1 MRLLFL
7 AIATC
12 VLTAPAGCE
21 SRPPPAAQGKDVVRP
36 ALRFAVDVPSGWS
49 ARDLNGDVV
58 LELLAPG
65 SATPAAAKVPASA
78 PAAAEVKALEK
89 EPPPLALASRA
100 RSVVQVLVIEREEK
114 TLAEW
119 ADRAIKDSQE
129 LQGDLEVTH
138 REPAKLAD
146 GREALRI
153 TLKNPRAVEPLIQEM
168 LLVFTD
174 ANAYA
179 VIATAPQ
186 SEQAAC
192 GPAFQK
198 CFDTFV
204 VW

>member
-1 MRLLFL
+1 MRPLFL
-7 AIATC
+7 TIATC
-12 VLTAPAGCE
+12 VLTALAGCE
-21 SRPPPAAQGKDVVRP
+21 SRLPPAAQGKDVVRP
-36 ALRFAVDVPSGWS
+36 ALRFAMDVPSGWS
-49 ARDLNGDVV
+49 VRDLDGDVV

-65 SATPAAAKVPASA
+65 SNAPAKAPTAAAV
-78 PAAAEVKALEK
+78 AAEVKALEK
-89 EPPPLALASRA
+89 EPPPLVLASRA
-100 RSVVQVLVIEREEK
+100 RSVVHVLVIEREEK

-129 LQGDLEVTH
+129 LQSDLEVMH

-153 TLKNPRAVEPLIQEM
+153 TLTNPRAVEPLVQEM

-186 SEQAAC
+186 SEQETCGAA
-192 GPAFQK
+192 FKK